1 MVEINNVL
9 EHVEGDEITGITN
22 KDHWDNEV
30 ERKLSEQMVEA
41 KGLVQLLYSIHWQIY
56 LKSFKLSSL
65 HAIGHP
71 HQGRYWLAHKMVSC
85 HCHNMTL

>member
-9 EHVEGDEITGITN
+9 EHVEGDEITGMTN

-30 ERKLSEQMVEA
+30 ERKLSQQMVEA

-56 LKSFKLSSL
+56 LKASSSL
-65 HAIGHP
+65 PCMPLAILIKEGIGLHTKW
-71 HQGRYWLAHKMVSC
+71 YLAIV
-85 HCHNMTL
+85 TT